1 MFYCILLFTSFF
13 PPFILATLFAS
24 LLIRPPPNLVAK
36 QTPHDR
42 QKAIDFILGFLMAGD
57 EE

>member
-1 MFYCILLFTSFF
+1 MSVSYLMCFSCSC
-13 PPFILATLFAS
+13 ILATLFAS
-24 LLIRPPPNLVAK
+24 LLIRPPPNVVGR